1 MTKRMVIA
9 VLALVGAFIATY
21 LTLYKL
27 GYIGQL
33 SCSIGSCEE
42 VNTSRWSRLLGKP
55 VAAWGIG
62 FYVVVFAVALAGIQ
76 PRFADSRRIPAVLV
90 LLAGCGFLFSAYL
103 TWVEFAVI
111 HAYCIWCLISA
122 TLVTAVLV
130 TSVLDL
136 LSVRDSGA

>member
-9 VLALVGAFIATY
+9 LLALVGVFIATY

-42 VNTSRWSRLLGKP
+42 VNASRWSVLLGKP

-62 FYVVVFAVALAGIQ
+62 FYVFMFLMAALGVQ
-76 PRFADSRRIPAVLV
+76 PRFAASRRIGV
-90 LLAGCGFLFSAYL
+90 LLAVVAGSGFLFSAYL
-103 TWVEFAVI
+103 TWIEFGVI
-111 HAYCIWCLISA
+111 HAFCVWCLTSG
-122 TLVTAVLV
+122 VLV
-130 TSVLDL
+130 TLLFVTSLLDVF
-136 LSVRDSGA
+136 SPRGG